1 MTQLAEPRPSC
12 PFSATS
18 EQDEDEDIDKLADLC
33 AAIVSQDT
41 LPFMSPRS
49 FPSAEKTRDL
59 KPDGGLSRARKAP
72 STALAPA
79 TALQVPKGH
88 PRVTRQTAAKNVI
101 NDDDDA
107 DDDDEPVKDEEASED
122 REPACPKRG
131 KVKRAPKGAKHRR
144 DRNRVN
150 AQNSR
155 AKKEHY
161 IRWLEV
167 KAGLAVTFQGGKDRR
182 DAVEAAWEEKEEEA
196 SGAKGVKKRGGD
208 DAVLASPASATKRGR
223 KK

>member
-1 MTQLAEPRPSC
+1 MGALRGGGGRDVGGES
-12 PFSATS
+12 TS
-18 EQDEDEDIDKLADLC
+18 TSKVLD
-33 AAIVSQDT
+33 
-41 LPFMSPRS
+41 
-49 FPSAEKTRDL
+49 
-59 KPDGGLSRARKAP
+59 DGGVRDAP
-72 STALAPA
+72 GENRNMDDISHL
-79 TALQVPKGH
+79 VD
-88 PRVTRQTAAKNVI
+88 
-101 NDDDDA
+101 DDDDA

-167 KAGLAVTFQGGKDRR
+167 KAGLAVTSQGGKDRR

-196 SGAKGVKKRGGD
+196 SGAKGVKKRAGD
-208 DAVLASPASATKRGR
+208 DAVLATPACATKRGR

>member
-1 MTQLAEPRPSC
+1 M

-18 EQDEDEDIDKLADLC
+18 EQHEDEDIDKLAGLC

-41 LPFMSPRS
+41 LLSMSPRS
-49 FPSAEKTRDL
+49 LPSAEKTRDL

-72 STALAPA
+72 STAP
-79 TALQVPKGH
+79 QVTKGH

-101 NDDDDA
+101 NDDDDD

-122 REPACPKRG
+122 GEPASPQPPKRG
-131 KVKRAPKGAKHRR
+131 KVKKAPKGAKHRR

-167 KAGLAVTFQGGKDRR
+167 KAGLAVTSQGGKDRR
-182 DAVEAAWEEKEEEA
+182 DAIEAAWEEKEEEA

-208 DAVLASPASATKRGR
+208 NAVFASPACATKRGR

>member
-1 MTQLAEPRPSC
+1 M

-18 EQDEDEDIDKLADLC
+18 EQHEDEDIDKLAGLC

-41 LPFMSPRS
+41 LPSISPRS
-49 FPSAEKTRDL
+49 LPSAEKTRDL

-72 STALAPA
+72 STELAPS
-79 TALQVPKGH
+79 TALQVTKGH
-88 PRVTRQTAAKNVI
+88 PRVTRQTAAKSVI
-101 NDDDDA
+101 NDDDD
-107 DDDDEPVKDEEASED
+107 DDDDEPVEDEEASED
-122 REPACPKRG
+122 GEPASPQPPQRG
-131 KVKRAPKGAKHRR
+131 KVKKAPKGAKHRR

-167 KAGLAVTFQGGKDRR
+167 KAGLAVTSQGGKDRR

-208 DAVLASPASATKRGR
+208 DAVLASPACATKRGR